1 MIKNLK
7 YFIFAFCMFLVV
19 LRTMQISVYKEG
31 RARSA
36 ILGDAFSDINTI
48 SSAKYFLD
56 SGFYKTS
63 FLPMHSYYPASSAP
77 PIIYTHYPALP
88 NILAGFYAKIFNTI
102 DERFL
107 RIIPILLSVLFFFFI
122 YKVLFTFTLNENAAM
137 IGACVLWLGSYF
149 INWADNLHQHLYGEF
164 LKWIYVY
171 LLYVYHEGNRKSI
184 SKLAWMLLIMLIE
197 VNISFEQPVFLGM
210 ATLGFSLVYKKGVFS
225 KECILAAIALF
236 TGLGVH
242 FLQNMH
248 YFGSARIALEDLVHA
263 FTFRST
269 GAETIGYI
277 KEKEYTWRNFPE
289 IMFGWFNGMERF
301 YLVPGWTILVLW
313 LLFFKTIKANQN
325 KLFKICMALFIASAA
340 WGFVMSQHAYIH
352 SFTNKHFS
360 IFVGLSCAILIPLY
374 IDKVKLDF
382 KSKNNGMKVF
392 HGLLI
397 AYTLGMFLSQQ
408 VWEIWIKFGLC
419 YPYFGY

>member
-1 MIKNLK
+1 
-7 YFIFAFCMFLVV
+7 
-19 LRTMQISVYKEG
+19 
-31 RARSA
+31 
-36 ILGDAFSDINTI
+36 
-48 SSAKYFLD
+48 
-56 SGFYKTS
+56 
-63 FLPMHSYYPASSAP
+63 
-77 PIIYTHYPALP
+77 
-88 NILAGFYAKIFNTI
+88 
-102 DERFL
+102 
-107 RIIPILLSVLFFFFI
+107 
-122 YKVLFTFTLNENAAM
+122 VLFTFTLNENAAM
-137 IGACVLWLGSYF
+137 IGSCVLWLGSYF

-236 TGLGVH
+236 TGLGLH

-248 YFGSARIALEDLVHA
+248 YFGSVSIAFEDLVHA

-325 KLFKICMALFIASAA
+325 KLFKIGMALFIASAA

-374 IDKVKLDF
+374 IDKVKLDL
-382 KSKNNGMKVF
+382 KSKNTGMKVF

-397 AYTLGMFLSQQ
+397 AYTLVMFLSQQ
-408 VWEIWIKFGLC
+408 VWEIWIKFGFC

>member
-1 MIKNLK
+1 
-7 YFIFAFCMFLVV
+7 
-19 LRTMQISVYKEG
+19 
-31 RARSA
+31 
-36 ILGDAFSDINTI
+36 
-48 SSAKYFLD
+48 
-56 SGFYKTS
+56 
-63 FLPMHSYYPASSAP
+63 
-77 PIIYTHYPALP
+77 
-88 NILAGFYAKIFNTI
+88 
-102 DERFL
+102 
-107 RIIPILLSVLFFFFI
+107 
-122 YKVLFTFTLNENAAM
+122 VLFTFTLNENAAL

-397 AYTLGMFLSQQ
+397 AYTLVMFLSQQ
-408 VWEIWIKFGLC
+408 VWEIWIKFGFC